1 MSWPIL
7 LLSSASLGVRRPR
20 MPGVMTLEMHP
31 HVEGLTFGDRLSKI
45 NSRYMDIQVGEV
57 MTYAN
62 LRVCLHNLWL
72 SF

>member
-1 MSWPIL
+1 
-7 LLSSASLGVRRPR
+7 